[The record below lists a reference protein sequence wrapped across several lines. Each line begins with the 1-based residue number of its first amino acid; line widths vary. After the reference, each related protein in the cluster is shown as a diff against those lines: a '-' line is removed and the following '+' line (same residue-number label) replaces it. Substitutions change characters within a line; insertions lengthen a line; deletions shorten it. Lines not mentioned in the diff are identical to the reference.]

1 MCIKVST
8 SSWLLGCRK
17 KLPQSGVILQL
28 SAADCLEL
36 SSGEMLLAVVGS
48 KALEAGFFICN
59 ILFSLVRP
67 HFIYFYLV
75 IFPVTNLT
83 SEIKSAEIKDTH
95 KEPLGK
101 KSQNFIA
108 ANNCTCYR
116 CLRTKKEILTSAHP
130 LSLPPLF
137 FSPPQVPKTY

>member
-1 MCIKVST
+1 MYLMCIKVST

-101 KSQNFIA
+101 KITEFHCS
-108 ANNCTCYR
+108 
-116 CLRTKKEILTSAHP
+116 K
-130 LSLPPLF
+130 
-137 FSPPQVPKTY
+137 